1 MSGETMR
8 DRFAMAAMVAD
19 LTREGAPTNPVDAK
33 YAALRAYGL
42 ADAMLA
48 ARGVSAPQPA
58 VEPVP
63 QWQYKL
69 RQAEMA
75 RDAADA
81 QLLRVQT
88 AMADIQDALDR
99 ARRHA

>member
-1 MSGETMR
+1 MQTVEQR
-8 DRFAMAAMVAD
+8 I
-19 LTREGAPTNPVDAK
+19 
-33 YAALRAYGL
+33 
-42 ADAMLA
+42 
-48 ARGVSAPQPA
+48 ARLGIARRVA